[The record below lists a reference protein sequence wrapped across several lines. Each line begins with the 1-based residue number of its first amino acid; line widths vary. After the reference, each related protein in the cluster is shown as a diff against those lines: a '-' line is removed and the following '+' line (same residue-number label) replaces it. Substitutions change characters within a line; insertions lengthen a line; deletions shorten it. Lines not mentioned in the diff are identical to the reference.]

1 MKDDSV
7 PRQQDAPQ
15 NGDAAEQQNEQQ
27 PVTAEKSKT
36 AEAKT
41 KSNKKKKKHN
51 TWPVKAFIMSL
62 TLSFCVNAGSEVA
75 LSGAQLWLAILL
87 TLIII
92 AIGVG
97 FDMVGTA
104 TMSCEL
110 GPFLAMASRKVKGAK
125 LAVKFSKNADAVSSV
140 CCDVVGDICGVVSG
154 VCAAAIAGT
163 LLKNA
168 TDENLNFWIS
178 VLVSAIVSTATIT
191 FKALAK
197 NLAVSKA
204 NNILFGVCRVL
215 SIFSKEK

>member
-1 MKDDSV
+1 MAREGV
-7 PRQQDAPQ
+7 HHVVDAFLLRKRRLGSGAFRRTALAGNTADAYHNSHWRRLRYGGYRHNVLRIEAIFGNGFPQ
-15 NGDAAEQQNEQQ
+15 GEGGKACR
-27 PVTAEKSKT
+27 
-36 AEAKT
+36 
-41 KSNKKKKKHN
+41 
-51 TWPVKAFIMSL
+51 KAF
-62 TLSFCVNAGSEVA
+62 
-75 LSGAQLWLAILL
+75 Q
-87 TLIII
+87 
-92 AIGVG
+92 
-97 FDMVGTA
+97 
-104 TMSCEL
+104 
-110 GPFLAMASRKVKGAK
+110 
-125 LAVKFSKNADAVSSV
+125 NADAVSSV